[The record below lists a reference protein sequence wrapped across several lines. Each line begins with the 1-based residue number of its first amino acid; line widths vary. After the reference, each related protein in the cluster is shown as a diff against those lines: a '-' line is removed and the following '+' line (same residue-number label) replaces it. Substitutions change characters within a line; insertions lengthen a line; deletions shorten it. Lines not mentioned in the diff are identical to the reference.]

1 MKVNELMVGDLLRV
15 NKDVCLKKGTIV
27 EVRGVDADNEF
38 IEKGL
43 KGCATCVNINDH
55 CESGGI
61 WVDFL
66 EPIPLT
72 SEILDKNFERKE
84 HGWQVKDCWKIWA
97 NPNYGYILSTL
108 VMDDFGG
115 GSYEPC
121 IPCTY
126 LHELQN
132 AMTVLRA
139 GKEIKQ

>member
-1 MKVNELMVGDLLRV
+1 MKANELMVG
-15 NKDVCLKKGTIV
+15 NYITFKDCQNEKNPVVLKIWQI
-27 EVRGVDADNEF
+27 NEEGQALVSIDF
-38 IEKGL
+38 DETLDEIEIDDETAG
-43 KGCATCVNINDH
+43 
-55 CESGGI
+55 
-61 WVDFL
+61 
-66 EPIPLT
+66 IPLT
-72 SEILDKNFERKE
+72 DVILDKNFDRKE

-97 NPNYGYILSTL
+97 NPNYGYILATL

-139 GKEIKQ
+139 GKEIKP